1 MEEKEVGTNEE
12 LEKRIAEL
20 EEQNKSLKN
29 TLSERNSEAAT
40 RRKEAE
46 SWKEKYEAT
55 LGEQEQAELRRKEAE
70 ELRDREFAEL
80 KRDNSVNKFKATYLA
95 MGYPEE
101 LAQAQAEARADGND
115 EAMLKN
121 ESEFAKLVR
130 ENTKTQMLKEQP
142 TITPGKPMSA
152 EDMAKAEKDEM
163 MKWATM

>member
-1 MEEKEVGTNEE
+1 MEEIKTEVNLEE
-12 LEKRIAEL
+12 RIAEL
-20 EEQNKSLKN
+20 EAQNKNLKA
-29 TLSERNSEAAT
+29 TLSERNSEAAN

-70 ELRDREFAEL
+70 EQRDREFAEL
-80 KRDNSVNKFKATYLA
+80 KRDNSINKFKAVYLG
-95 MGYPEE
+95 MGYPEA

-121 ESEFAKLVR
+121 ESEFAKLVM
-130 ENTKTQMLKEQP
+130 ENTKTEMLKNQP
-142 TITPGKPMSA
+142 TIASGKPMSA
-152 EDMAKAEKDEM
+152 EDVAKKDQNEM